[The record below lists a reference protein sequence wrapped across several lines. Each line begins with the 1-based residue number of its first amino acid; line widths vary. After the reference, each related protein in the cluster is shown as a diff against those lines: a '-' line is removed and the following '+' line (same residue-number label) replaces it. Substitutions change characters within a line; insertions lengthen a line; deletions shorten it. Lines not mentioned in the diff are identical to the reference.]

1 MAFARNPAYNY
12 ADLMRR
18 IAKRLGHADAIV
30 RRPPP
35 PPVASPRGGHVGR
48 NAACPRPCRAVPTR
62 ARATY

>member
-30 RRPPP
+30 RRS
-35 PPVASPRGGHVGR
+35 A
-48 NAACPRPCRAVPTR
+48 RPSVST
-62 ARATY
+62 

>member
-35 PPVASPRGGHVGR
+35 PPVAHL
-48 NAACPRPCRAVPTR
+48 AACRSRR
-62 ARATY
+62 L